1 MKTRVLV
8 LTATLLA
15 LGAAPAGANSEIEGI
30 WSFNGGEVAIHPVSG
45 GTFTGV
51 VVTPTKFA
59 ECSHQAGEAMWT
71 RISPQP
77 DGSFWGFHQ
86 WLFEQTCAAN
96 PVLGPTA
103 WRVLQTPTGTRYL
116 KVCFSEPGKPQPTIA
131 PSGASANATFPCSNS
146 APTAPLP
153 VIVSGSTGN
162 THGGSQS
169 AEQVS
174 FAGTF
179 GLPRAATCVRQGS
192 LKIKINDPRYDPLK
206 EVVVWIKRR
215 KIADVRGAKRLKR
228 SIVLK
233 GLPSGTYTLRIVA
246 TTILDQ
252 KLSGKRTYH
261 SCARLHSTSKVRLHG
276 RKPRKHG

>member
-1 MKTRVLV
+1 MKTRVLG
-8 LTATLLA
+8 LTAALLA
-15 LGAAPAGANSEIEGI
+15 FGAAPAGASSEIEGI
-30 WSFNGGEVAIHPVSG
+30 WSFNGGEVAIHPVPG

-59 ECSHQAGEAMWT
+59 ECSHQKGEEMWT

-103 WRVLQTPTGTRYL
+103 WRVLQTPTGSHYL
-116 KVCFSEPGKPQPTIA
+116 KVCFSEPGKSQPTIA
-131 PSGASANATFPCSNS
+131 PNGTSANATYPCSNS
-146 APTAPLP
+146 VPTAPLP
-153 VIVSGSTGN
+153 VIVSGSTGAK
-162 THGGSQS
+162 HSGSHS
-169 AEQVS
+169 AEQIS

-179 GLPRAATCVRQGS
+179 GLPRAATCVRRGS
-192 LKIKINDPRYDPLK
+192 LKIRIKDPRYDALK
-206 EVVVWIKRR
+206 EVVIRIKHR
-215 KIADVRGAKRLKR
+215 KIADVRGLKRLQH
-228 SIVLK
+228 SIVLR

-252 KLSGKRTYH
+252 RLSGKRTYH
-261 SCARLHSTSKVRLHG
+261 SCTRLNSTSKVRLHG

>member
-1 MKTRVLV
+1 M
-8 LTATLLA
+8 LT
-15 LGAAPAGANSEIEGI
+15 LGAAPAGASSEIEGI

-59 ECSHQAGEAMWT
+59 ECSHQTGEEMWT
-71 RISPQP
+71 HISPQP

-103 WRVLQTPTGTRYL
+103 WRVLQTPAGTRYL
-116 KVCFSEPGKPQPTIA
+116 KVCFSEPGRTQPTIA
-131 PSGASANATFPCSNS
+131 SSGANANTTYPCSNS

-153 VIVSGSTGN
+153 VIVSGSAGTKR
-162 THGGSQS
+162 GGSQS
-169 AEQVS
+169 AEQIS
-174 FAGTF
+174 FAGTLR
-179 GLPRAATCVRQGS
+179 LPRAAVCVRQGS
-192 LKIKINDPRYDPLK
+192 LKIKIKDPRYDPLK
-206 EVVVWIKRR
+206 EVVVRIKHR
-215 KIADVRGAKRLKR
+215 KIADVHGLKRLKR
-228 SIVLK
+228 GIVLK
-233 GLPSGTYTLRIVA
+233 GLPSGAYTLTIVA

-261 SCARLHSTSKVRLHG
+261 SCRRRHATSKVRLHN
-276 RKPRKHG
+276 RRPRKHG